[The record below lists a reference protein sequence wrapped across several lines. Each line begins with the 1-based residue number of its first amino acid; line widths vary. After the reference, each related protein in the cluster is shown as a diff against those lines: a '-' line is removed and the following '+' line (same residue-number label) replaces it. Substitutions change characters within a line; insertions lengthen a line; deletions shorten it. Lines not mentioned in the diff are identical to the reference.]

1 MYNVGSS
8 LAATLNSA
16 NFGQI
21 DFLLVGREWLHKI
34 SSVASC
40 MDMPLAS
47 HHFPVI
53 AEIDVDLPKA
63 IATTSRGPRF
73 HLCELQSGPTSSLFA
88 TFFHECMLQC
98 DCGNGTADELC
109 SAMATSFQ
117 QSAERCLHRTK
128 RQAHKPWISSRTLH
142 LLEERDDARASRNPH
157 LEKILHGQVKQSVKM
172 DRSQWLDDLFWKREI
187 GMKYADCAEDTIFM
201 VRDGGATSH
210 QHPQCFGISPGC
222 PLSPFLFSIVTTMLI
237 QDAKATFLSSR
248 GPARTG
254 EISELMYADDT
265 LLLATNNEDAEIYM
279 QCIEQAGRMYGL
291 QLNWNKLEVLPVRCE
306 ARVRT
311 PNGELVV
318 SKESLV
324 YLGSYLCDNGSI
336 GPELNRRL
344 GAARAEFETLSRVW
358 NHAVLPKSEKIRIFE
373 ACVLSKL
380 LYCLHTAWLNKAELR
395 RLNAFQ
401 SKCFRKIL
409 NIPHSYVSRISNKT
423 VLERSGRQEISNIFT
438 YRQLVLVGKIAA
450 LPFTDVRRQC
460 VFSGH
465 TLRPRIVEQP
475 QRRGRPKN
483 SWGSKVYKLATDV
496 VGGADLDEALF
507 SFLKQW
513 KILARSFCFAQ
524 RQ

>member
-1 MYNVGSS
+1 
-8 LAATLNSA
+8 
-16 NFGQI
+16 
-21 DFLLVGREWLHKI
+21 
-34 SSVASC
+34 
-40 MDMPLAS
+40 
-47 HHFPVI
+47 
-53 AEIDVDLPKA
+53 
-63 IATTSRGPRF
+63 
-73 HLCELQSGPTSSLFA
+73 
-88 TFFHECMLQC
+88 
-98 DCGNGTADELC
+98 
-109 SAMATSFQ
+109 
-117 QSAERCLHRTK
+117 
-128 RQAHKPWISSRTLH
+128 
-142 LLEERDDARASRNPH
+142 
-157 LEKILHGQVKQSVKM
+157 
-172 DRSQWLDDLFWKREI
+172 
-187 GMKYADCAEDTIFM
+187 M
-201 VRDGGATSH
+201 V
-210 QHPQCFGISPGC
+210 
-222 PLSPFLFSIVTTMLI
+222 L
-237 QDAKATFLSSR
+237 
-248 GPARTG
+248 
-254 EISELMYADDT
+254 
-265 LLLATNNEDAEIYM
+265 
-279 QCIEQAGRMYGL
+279 
-291 QLNWNKLEVLPVRCE
+291 
-306 ARVRT
+306 
-311 PNGELVV
+311 
-318 SKESLV
+318 KESFV

-423 VLERSGRQEISNIFT
+423 VLERSGRQEISNILT
-438 YRQLVLVGKIAA
+438 YRQLVLFGKIAA

-496 VGGADLDEALF
+496 VGGAELDEALF
-507 SFLKQW
+507 SNLKQW